1 MIELF
6 TVFTDRMD
14 RADPVYS
21 RYLLGQ
27 AKAMSRLC
35 HPNVITLAG
44 LCTEGR
50 SAVSVYQCIT
60 WNERMETW
68 NLFC

>member
-1 MIELF
+1 MIELC
-6 TVFTDRMD
+6 TVFTDNMG

-35 HPNVITLAG
+35 HPNVITLVG
-44 LCTEGR
+44 ICTEGR
-50 SAVSVYQCIT
+50 SAVSVYQFIT
-60 WNERMETW
+60 WNERMEI
-68 NLFC
+68 